1 MSKENNLLPNQ
12 KFINPAKV
20 PKPGN
25 PLDQIARDI
34 FAELFQAGK
43 MYKKEFRLTVLSNL
57 IRNLYDNRKSGFVYS
72 RDKNHYPANSLP
84 HYSYVSYTQTVD
96 QLVKSGYVTVQ
107 RKGYWDGTKG
117 EATLIIASER
127 LAEMFNN
134 VNVEPPVELLPG
146 VKGTREN
153 AVRIRPQS
161 YLIITPEDH
170 IIVRGTDDKKTIVPQ
185 KKIRHR
191 TELPKLKSKLRRYNR
206 FIAGVSVLI
215 PENVSSSKEA
225 AHTIGAGEL
234 VYDEIAVDLNE
245 YLRWCMENPLAW
257 IHISALP
264 VDTEIPVTINTTL
277 SNEITNLKSWAMP
290 DSQLA
295 IPVPQL
301 AGYDKFNENQTTT
314 ELMKKGVT
322 LTTIAR
328 EDSSTGDTDIL
339 PLLPPTPTLL
349 RQFKRTSTAKPLIYK
364 ELHCKLHRVFNRS
377 SLEFGGR
384 YYGAEYQ
391 HINSRDRAKILIDG
405 EEVVEYDYSGLHF
418 SMLMHEEKHEII
430 GDAYD
435 VFDGN
440 PHLRKATKLYITI
453 AINAPN
459 IQSADSA
466 FYEKINE
473 EKLKTIKNEMS
484 LMNIRAGD
492 IRNRFIERYP
502 MAEKFFGT
510 DQGIRLMRIDSDMAT
525 DVLMHFTEKKIPC
538 LCVHDSFIVQKR
550 HGEELQIVMKRV
562 YMERFGY
569 DIGVK

>member
-1 MSKENNLLPNQ
+1 MPKQ

-20 PKPGN
+20 PKRGN

-34 FAELFQAGK
+34 FAELFQARW
-43 MYKKEFRLTVLSNL
+43 MYKKELRLTVLSNL
-57 IRNLYDNRKSGFVYS
+57 IRNLYDYRKSGFVYS

-84 HYSYVSYTQTVD
+84 HYSYVYYTQTVD
-96 QLVKSGYVTVQ
+96 QLVESGYVTVKK
-107 RKGYWDGTKG
+107 RGRWDGTKG

-127 LAEMFNN
+127 LAEMFNA
-134 VNVEPPVELLPG
+134 VKVEPPVELLPG
-146 VKGTREN
+146 LKGTSGN
-153 AVRIRPQS
+153 AVSIRPQS

-185 KKIRHR
+185 KKIRRR
-191 TELPKLKSKLRRYNR
+191 TELPKLKSKLRKYNR

-245 YLRWCMENPLAW
+245 YLWWCMENPLAW

-264 VDTEIPVTINTTL
+264 VVTEIPGNINTTL
-277 SNEITNLKSWAMP
+277 SNEITNLKTWGMQ

-295 IPVPQL
+295 IPDSQL
-301 AGYDKFNENQTTT
+301 AGYDKFKEIPIIIETTT
-314 ELMKKGVT
+314 ELKKKGET
-322 LTTIAR
+322 LTTIAK
-328 EDSSTGDTDIL
+328 EDSSTRNTDIL
-339 PLLPPTPTLL
+339 PLLPPPLL
-349 RQFKRTSTAKPLIYK
+349 RQFKGTATAKPLIYK

-377 SLEFGGR
+377 SLDFGGR

-453 AINAPN
+453 AINAPT

-466 FYEKINE
+466 FYDKINE

-484 LMNIRAGD
+484 LMNIKAGD

-502 MAEKFFGT
+502 MSEKFFGT
-510 DQGIRLMRIDSDMAT
+510 DQGIRLMRIDANMAT
-525 DVLMHFTEKKIPC
+525 DVMMHFTKQKIAC